1 MTTVTS
7 SSSSSNWLTRLR
19 TSKGFPDSTHTDLE
33 HFLSTSLPQSQSQS
47 QFPPPKPLL
56 ADVTSPHPLPPHD
69 VISNVLSDLFCFN
82 NNTSDTRKTSRKQI
96 NPKQCVFAKNSLVLS
111 SPTSRK
117 QVRPNV
123 CVVAKNTK
131 VRECGEEE
139 EVEEEWEDFTETEV
153 TVIDTSV
160 ANWKFE
166 KVLYRRKNEWRVG
179 EKRRRDGGEEDGEG
193 ERNNKKNKKKLKLCG
208 EWKARDKE
216 NGEKTKQKKKKKK
229 LKFVNKEGDVAG
241 SKFVQVYSSL
251 DVMLDFVL
259 TCVAMIRYVSLAM
272 IRQ

>member
-7 SSSSSNWLTRLR
+7 SSSSPSPSNWLTRLR
-19 TSKGFPDSTHTDLE
+19 TSKGFPDSTHSDLE

-47 QFPPPKPLL
+47 PTPKPPP

-69 VISNVLSDLFCFN
+69 VISNVLSDLFCFVKPNNNN

-96 NPKQCVFAKNSLVLS
+96 NPKQCVFAKNSVVSS

-117 QVRPNV
+117 QFRPKV
-123 CVVAKNTK
+123 CVVAKNTI
-131 VRECGEEE
+131 VRKCGEEE
-139 EVEEEWEDFTETEV
+139 EVEEAWGDFGGFTETEV

-160 ANWKFE
+160 ASWKFE

-179 EKRRRDGGEEDGEG
+179 EKRRRDGGEEDGDG
-193 ERNNKKNKKKLKLCG
+193 EKKKKNKKLKLCG

-216 NGEKTKQKKKKKK
+216 NGEKTKQKKKK

-241 SKFVQVYSSL
+241 SKFVQV
-251 DVMLDFVL
+251 
-259 TCVAMIRYVSLAM
+259 
-272 IRQ
+272 